1 MRSPLI
7 FAVAALAHGSPLA
20 AQSAASCPLVAE
32 AGIHLTIVEL
42 VDHADDAP
50 PPAAPCFDAERWV
63 LSEFNP
69 LSPEQAFCP
78 RQPSPPREE
87 AAPSAGAGVPYEL
100 PAGQVAADFP
110 QAGGTTAEPVPE
122 PGGAL
127 LVAAGLA
134 AGLIRRRRSA

>member
-1 MRSPLI
+1 MRSSLI

-20 AQSAASCPLVAE
+20 AQSPASCLPAE
-32 AGIHLTIVEL
+32 QAGIHLTIVEL
-42 VDHADDAP
+42 VDHAADAP

-87 AAPSAGAGVPYEL
+87 VPPSAGAGVPYEL
-100 PAGQVAADFP
+100 PAGQIAADFP
-110 QAGGTTAEPVPE
+110 QAGGVKVEPVPE

-127 LVAAGLA
+127 LLAAGLA

>member
-1 MRSPLI
+1 MRSPLL
-7 FAVAALAHGSPLA
+7 FAVAALAHGSPLS
-20 AQSAASCPLVAE
+20 AQSAASCLPVE
-32 AGIHLTIVEL
+32 EDGIHLTIVEL
-42 VDHADDAP
+42 VDHAADAP

-87 AAPSAGAGVPYEL
+87 VAPSAGAALPYEL
-100 PAGQVAADFP
+100 PAGQIVADFP
-110 QAGGTTAEPVPE
+110 KTSGTTAEPVPE
-122 PGGAL
+122 PGGSL
-127 LVAAGLA
+127 LLLAGMA

>member
-20 AQSAASCPLVAE
+20 AQSAASCPLVEE

-42 VDHADDAP
+42 VDHAGD
-50 PPAAPCFDAERWV
+50 AAPSAAPDFDAERWL
-63 LSEFNP
+63 LSELNP
-69 LSPEQAFCP
+69 LSPEQPFCP
-78 RQPSPPREE
+78 RRPSPPRA
-87 AAPSAGAGVPYEL
+87 AAPISAESAVPYEL
-100 PAGQVAADFP
+100 PAGQVAARHP
-110 QAGGTTAEPVPE
+110 SIVAEPVPE

-127 LVAAGLA
+127 LLLAGMA